1 MVKQAN
7 VIELI
12 DGSERQPRLPAAPAA
27 LACAELLVSGFNSL
41 NHQHIAL
48 SSLIHQCNAMR
59 QQRERESCQSIGFIT
74 KKNTLKAYHCFSQ
87 NIINIFFNNL
97 IQQISH
103 CCGQQIASGSKAA
116 ASPV

>member
-12 DGSERQPRLPAAPAA
+12 DGSETQPRLPAAPAA

-48 SSLIHQCNAMR
+48 SSLIHQCNAMW

-103 CCGQQIASGSKAA
+103 YCGQQIASGSKAA
-116 ASPV
+116 ASSV